1 MNIYSIIKQL
11 IKQISDSPE
20 NESIR
25 ELVPIDFI
33 LVYYTGTYIDPRNK
47 KEFVIEWE
55 DEDNRIKQIQR
66 YNKIVNVYN
75 AEVESNENEFIKIL
89 PADQK
94 VQIHSPSEL
103 GFNKPLEKFKPIPL
117 WAFNCISRSLL
128 GVKRKG
134 SITINSK
141 ELYRML
147 FFEIKDKKT
156 FVKRFNKTIF
166 DHICKELHGAVD
178 LGKYNEKSIWY
189 TPSQLFQN
197 WFYLEGIDHKS
208 IQPLFKVASKKRGGR
223 PNGFTKRTIDRYKKV
238 YHQFE
243 NLKKKYPSKTK
254 TELYELISTQDYDGI
269 TYTRKTI
276 RNIIEEKK
284 YNLKPRR

>member
-11 IKQISDSPE
+11 IKQISDNPKDR
-20 NESIR
+20 SIR

-47 KEFVIEWE
+47 KEFVIEWA

-128 GVKRKG
+128 V
-134 SITINSK
+134 
-141 ELYRML
+141 
-147 FFEIKDKKT
+147 
-156 FVKRFNKTIF
+156 
-166 DHICKELHGAVD
+166 
-178 LGKYNEKSIWY
+178 
-189 TPSQLFQN
+189 
-197 WFYLEGIDHKS
+197 
-208 IQPLFKVASKKRGGR
+208 
-223 PNGFTKRTIDRYKKV
+223 
-238 YHQFE
+238 
-243 NLKKKYPSKTK
+243 
-254 TELYELISTQDYDGI
+254 
-269 TYTRKTI
+269 
-276 RNIIEEKK
+276 
-284 YNLKPRR
+284 

>member
-33 LVYYTGTYIDPRNK
+33 LVYYTGTYIDPRNN
-47 KEFVIEWE
+47 KEFVIEWA

-75 AEVESNENEFIKIL
+75 AEVESNEKEFIKIL
-89 PADQK
+89 PTDKKA
-94 VQIHSPSEL
+94 HLSSEL
-103 GFNKPLEKFKPIPL
+103 GFNKTLEKFKPIPL

-156 FVKRFNKTIF
+156 FVKRYPFNNN
-166 DHICKELHGAVD
+166 A
-178 LGKYNEKSIWY
+178 EKSCFFCKI
-189 TPSQLFQN
+189 
-197 WFYLEGIDHKS
+197 
-208 IQPLFKVASKKRGGR
+208 
-223 PNGFTKRTIDRYKKV
+223 
-238 YHQFE
+238 
-243 NLKKKYPSKTK
+243 
-254 TELYELISTQDYDGI
+254 
-269 TYTRKTI
+269 
-276 RNIIEEKK
+276 
-284 YNLKPRR
+284 

>member
-1 MNIYSIIKQL
+1 MDIYSIIKQL

-25 ELVPIDFI
+25 ELVPIDYI
-33 LVYYTGTYIDPRNK
+33 LVYYTDIYIDPRNK

-66 YNKIVNVYN
+66 FNKIVNAYN
-75 AEVESNENEFIKIL
+75 SEVESNEKEFINIL
-89 PADQK
+89 PADK
-94 VQIHSPSEL
+94 KIHSPSEL

-128 GVKRKG
+128 GVKKKG
-134 SITINSK
+134 KITISSK

-147 FFEIKDKKT
+147 FLEIKDKKT

-166 DHICKELHGAVD
+166 DHICKELHEAVE
-178 LGKYNEKSIWY
+178 LGKYNEKSDWY
-189 TPSQLFQN
+189 APSQLFQN

-208 IQPLFKVASKKRGGR
+208 IQPLFKFSIVCK
-223 PNGFTKRTIDRYKKV
+223 
-238 YHQFE
+238 
-243 NLKKKYPSKTK
+243 
-254 TELYELISTQDYDGI
+254 
-269 TYTRKTI
+269 
-276 RNIIEEKK
+276 
-284 YNLKPRR
+284 